1 MRTEGEENEM
11 PKEVCVCVFLIPQ
24 ALPLHLQLEGV
35 CVEVEGVYV
44 VREPQNYTSH
54 RPARKNKIAEISQR
68 CGDGNTAPRLIHKP
82 HRMMIQTNTKQ
93 ISQLTSTE
101 TGTML

>member
-1 MRTEGEENEM
+1 MRCQ
-11 PKEVCVCVFLIPQ
+11 KKCVCVCVFLIPQ

-54 RPARKNKIAEISQR
+54 RPSRKNKVTEISQ
-68 CGDGNTAPRLIHKP
+68 P
-82 HRMMIQTNTKQ
+82 
-93 ISQLTSTE
+93 ISILCCWFSSTLHI
-101 TGTML
+101 T